1 MSMLCEW
8 FGLKTTQT
16 VFSGLASK
24 PVVMVFSGLASKP
37 VAQVFRFKLQ
47 NQQLRFGDLGIK
59 ITATVSWF
67 VPQNQ
72 SGFGLLVAPQN

>member
-8 FGLKTTQT
+8 FGLKTTRT
-16 VFSGLASK
+16 VFFGLTSN

-37 VAQVFRFKLQ
+37 VAQVSRFKLQ

>member
-8 FGLKTTQT
+8 FGLKTTRT
-16 VFSGLASK
+16 VFSGLASN

-37 VAQVFRFKLQ
+37 VARVSRFKLQ

-59 ITATVSWF
+59 ITVTVS
-67 VPQNQ
+67 
-72 SGFGLLVAPQN
+72 